1 MITRIWVLSWV
12 CYCNAIARRPHIYSA
27 SRLRHPGICCTGLA
41 WHHLTTIWLAS
52 FKDIHRK
59 AITNIGSQHPVAQG
73 LSVRMF
79 ERLHWRKRAGSTWRE
94 ITWPMR
100 NLRHYRE
107 ALETICIHL
116 LCALKCLVPASEFF
130 GYTMKRMSCC
140 VNSNAR
146 TSISTYLY
154 TIYIIYLYIRVN
166 ILSQFTRFNLWYLCG
181 RIQIFCAV

>member
-1 MITRIWVLSWV
+1 MCLAVSTSFFQMITRIWVLSWV

-52 FKDIHRK
+52 FQDIYRK

-107 ALETICIHL
+107 ALKFGDNLYPFAVCLEMPGSSFWILWLHYEKNVL
-116 LCALKCLVPASEFF
+116 LC
-130 GYTMKRMSCC
+130 
-140 VNSNAR
+140 
-146 TSISTYLY
+146 
-154 TIYIIYLYIRVN
+154 
-166 ILSQFTRFNLWYLCG
+166 Q
-181 RIQIFCAV
+181 Q